1 MLKCEFCR
9 NIIQPFQE
17 VCDDCRL
24 KIEDLMWR
32 QNLTWNQA
40 KDLYSNKL
48 KFEKLR
54 QEKKNGSS
62 T

>member
-1 MLKCEFCR
+1 MLKCEFC
-9 NIIQPFQE
+9 NEPPIPNYD
-17 VCDDCRL
+17 VCVHCTV
-24 KIEDLMWR
+24 KIEDLKWR
-32 QNLTWNQA
+32 RNLTWNQA